1 MLSIT
6 CLNFKYLRYKIMRK
20 NKFINRTI
28 NNIRFKQN
36 LTYILITLKAYSLT
50 IRFSN
55 LLSKISSIYILR
67 NKFHRA

>member
-6 CLNFKYLRYKIMRK
+6 CLNFKYLRSKIMRK